1 LPFSNTMILRFCR
14 ALFACAL
21 LSGYPALAGDN
32 VSLEFSGAERAQLQ
46 AFGPWPSTPG
56 PDPGNELSG
65 LAWAERLGEQLFV
78 ERDLSANGSLSC
90 ATCHVPQLG
99 FTDGR
104 ARALGAALH
113 TRNTQGLLNAG
124 LQRWFGWGGGTDSL
138 WAASLRP
145 ILSPVEMAGDI
156 GTIAERLRGHAYFT
170 DALEDA
176 GLSVAM
182 DDESLVVLAAKA
194 IAAYTRT
201 LESGQTTFDRFRE
214 SLLYQRDQSAVTDY
228 PLAAQ
233 RGLKIF
239 FGAGNCHV
247 CHFGPDFSNR
257 EFHDTGRPFFSAV
270 GEVDSGRYAG
280 IRRVREDRYNLT
292 GPFNGTGV
300 EDEVRK
306 TTSVKLVQS
315 NFGQWR
321 TPSLRNL
328 TATAPYM
335 HDGSLATLRDVVD
348 AYADINPDRLHSNG
362 EAILKPLALTGRDR
376 DDLVAFLRSLS
387 VD

>member
-1 LPFSNTMILRFCR
+1 MLPRLFR
-14 ALFACAL
+14 ASIAFAAL
-21 LSGYPALAGDN
+21 CFIAVSVAVATSPASQFTA
-32 VSLEFSGAERAQLQ
+32 AERSLLR
-46 AFGPWPSTPG
+46 AFGPWPVLPA

-65 LAWAERLGEQLFV
+65 LAWAERAGEQLFA
-78 ERDLSANGSLSC
+78 ERGLSADKNLSC
-90 ATCHVPQLG
+90 ADCHRAQLA

-104 ARALGAALH
+104 PLAKGAALH
-113 TRNTQGLLNAG
+113 TRNTQGLFNVG

-145 ILSPVEMAGDI
+145 MLSPIEMAGSVD
-156 GTIAERLRGHAYFT
+156 TIAHQLRNTDYFT
-170 DALEDA
+170 SALNRA
-176 GLSVAM
+176 GLQLEP
-182 DDESLVVLAAKA
+182 DDETLVVIAAKS

-201 LESGQTTFDRFRE
+201 LTSASTPFDRFRT
-214 SLLYQRDQSAVTDY
+214 SLLKGGEGNAIADY

-239 FGAGNCHV
+239 LGGANCHV

-270 GEVDSGRYAG
+270 GQVDSGRYAG
-280 IRRVREDRYNLT
+280 IQRVREDRYNLA
-292 GPFNGTGV
+292 GRFNGTGV
-300 EDEVRK
+300 ANEIRK
-306 TTSVKLVQS
+306 TTRVKLVQG

-328 TATAPYM
+328 VSTAPYM

-362 EAILKPLALTGRDR
+362 EAILKPLPLTERDR
-376 DDLVAFLRSLS
+376 DDLVAFLQSLS
-387 VD
+387 VEQ